1 VSGARR
7 ACSWARALGAVVSDT
22 PLVPTPLY
30 GLRTWT
36 VVGESG
42 AEGLAGPHQRAKWPA
57 GGAWLEATC
66 AQSSGHRPPTHGCGC
81 GVHVWHPSR
90 RSARRV
96 LAGRREIPG
105 IAEAHGAIEVHEDGF
120 RAQRARP
127 YALVLAPGRN
137 ARLVRRLAEAYS
149 AQVVEVDGADALLA
163 FCRARGLGLDASIVA
178 QLLGP
183 VTAEECRRARR
194 ERARGDALRL
204 AAAVALAALL
214 VVAGLRVATDPPG
227 DRVLHGRTGEIHTHS
242 R

>member
-1 VSGARR
+1 M
-7 ACSWARALGAVVSDT
+7 SDT

-36 VVGESG
+36 VVGERG
-42 AEGLAGPHQRAKWPA
+42 AERLASPHQGATWPP

-66 AQSSGHRPPTHGCGC
+66 AQSPGHPPTHGCGL
-81 GVHVWHPSR
+81 HAWHPSR

-96 LAGRREIPG
+96 LAGHREIPG
-105 IAEAHGAIEVHEDGF
+105 IAEARGAIEVHEVGF
-120 RAQRARP
+120 RAERARP

-137 ARLVRRLAEAYS
+137 ARLVRRLAEAYG
-149 AQVVEVDGADALLA
+149 AQVVEADGPDAVLA
-163 FCRARGLGLDASIVA
+163 SCRARGLGLDESIVA
-178 QLLGP
+178 ELLGP
-183 VTAEECRRARR
+183 VKAEECRRGRR
-194 ERARGDALRL
+194 ERARADALRL
-204 AAAVALAALL
+204 AAAVAVVALL

>member
-1 VSGARR
+1 
-7 ACSWARALGAVVSDT
+7 VSDT
-22 PLVPTPLY
+22 PVIPTPLY

-42 AEGLAGPHQRAKWPA
+42 AERLAGPHQRETWPP

-66 AQSSGHRPPTHGCGC
+66 AQSSVHQPPAHGCGC
-81 GVHVWHPSR
+81 GLHAWHPSR

-105 IAEAHGAIEVHEDGF
+105 IAEARGAVEVHEDGF
-120 RAQRARP
+120 RAERARP
-127 YALVLAPGRN
+127 YALVLVPGRN
-137 ARLVRRLAEAYS
+137 ARLVRRLAEAYG
-149 AQVVEVDGADALLA
+149 AKVVEADGSVAVLA
-163 FCRARGLGLDASIVA
+163 FCQAHGLGLDESIVA

-194 ERARGDALRL
+194 DRARADVLRL
-204 AAAVALAALL
+204 AAAVAVLALL
-214 VVAGLRVATDPPG
+214 VVAGLQVVTDPPG
-227 DRVLHGRTGEIHTHS
+227 DRVLHGRMGEIHTHP